1 MSDETGDELAA
12 QGIDSPAD
20 GVEREVHLDG
30 EDTHLLSEDEFPSP
44 QEAQPDPNGDEAHGR
59 AEHERINAGQ
69 APPLPL
75 LQTEAA
81 FLVYLDS
88 NGHWVADDA
97 AVNRPIQVARN
108 STFVDFHNA
117 ATTIAKDIVVQET
130 ASKTVALQ
138 QQIAMQMAE
147 QMQTRQV
154 AQAMGGPVG
163 QGLGGGGLHVP
174 RR

>member
-1 MSDETGDELAA
+1 MSDEAVELNDAGA
-12 QGIDSPAD
+12 
-20 GVEREVHLDG
+20 VVDG
-30 EDTHLLSEDEFPSP
+30 EDTHLLNEGEFPS
-44 QEAQPDPNGDEAHGR
+44 ADGQPTN
-59 AEHERINAGQ
+59 AEGPRE
-69 APPLPL
+69 PLPV

-81 FLVYLDS
+81 FLVYLDQ
-88 NGHWVADDA
+88 NGHWVADDG

-108 STFVDFHNA
+108 STFIDFHNA

-130 ASKTVALQ
+130 ASKTMQLQ
-138 QQIAMQMAE
+138 QQMAAAMAE

-163 QGLGGGGLHVP
+163 QGLGGPGGLHVP